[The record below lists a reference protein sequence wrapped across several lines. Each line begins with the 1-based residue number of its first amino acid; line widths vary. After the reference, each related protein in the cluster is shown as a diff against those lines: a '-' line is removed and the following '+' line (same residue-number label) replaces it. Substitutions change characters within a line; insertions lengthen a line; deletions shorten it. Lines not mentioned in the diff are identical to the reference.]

1 MRLAVIDLAL
11 SPKSRSAETAI
22 DQAMQAARQR
32 SCPIPDY
39 LKFTPTALQEK
50 DRYDY
55 GMPQLWPNIQYL
67 PDTWKDASF
76 YSPGNQGKYE
86 RALAENY
93 QRLKQIPRSTNL
105 RLLKKKLKKS

>member
-1 MRLAVIDLAL
+1 
-11 SPKSRSAETAI
+11 
-22 DQAMQAARQR
+22 
-32 SCPIPDY
+32 
-39 LKFTPTALQEK
+39 
-50 DRYDY
+50 
-55 GMPQLWPNIQYL
+55 MPQLWPNIQYL